1 MLVKGMRINI
11 GKVTTVRA
19 WTDPWLSMHTP
30 KLPQPKRPMNENTLT
45 CYVKDWINKTGT
57 RWDEGKSKESS
68 DPSDADKILSLKLCL
83 DTEHDLLG

>member
-30 KLPQPKRPMNENTLT
+30 KPPPPKRPMNENTLT
-45 CYVKDWINKTGT
+45 SYINKGL
-57 RWDEGKSKESS
+57 
-68 DPSDADKILSLKLCL
+68 DK
-83 DTEHDLLG
+83 